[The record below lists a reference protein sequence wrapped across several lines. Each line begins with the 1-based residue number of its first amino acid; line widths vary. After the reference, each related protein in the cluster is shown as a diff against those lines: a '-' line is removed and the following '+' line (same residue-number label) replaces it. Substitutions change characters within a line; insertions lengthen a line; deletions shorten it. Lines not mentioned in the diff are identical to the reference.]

1 MRSLVEWIVALG
13 LFAGAMW
20 LGLPWVRELAPLP
33 TGTVTLVE
41 SELPALPAG
50 VPSGAESVPLLML
63 ESGVEIRV
71 GLGERELKSRA
82 MAHLTAGPP
91 TLEPGVIDERLVLPL
106 RDGRSRF
113 WVVLDKTGP
122 RRDREVTAIY
132 VR

>member
-1 MRSLVEWIVALG
+1 MRSLVEWIVALA

-20 LGLPWVRELAPLP
+20 VGLPWVRELAPLP
-33 TGTVTLVE
+33 TGMVTLVE
-41 SELPALPAG
+41 SELPALPGG
-50 VPSGAESVPLLML
+50 VPYDAESVPFLML

-71 GLGERELKSRA
+71 GLPERELKSRA
-82 MAHLTAGPP
+82 MKHRTAGPP
-91 TLEPGVIDERLVLPL
+91 TLEPGVIDDRIQ
-106 RDGRSRF
+106 DGRSRF

>member
-1 MRSLVEWIVALG
+1 MRSLLEWIVALS
-13 LFAGAMW
+13 LFAGAIW
-20 LGLPWVRELAPLP
+20 LGLPWLRQLAPLP

-41 SELPALPAG
+41 SALPALPSG
-50 VPSGAESVPLLML
+50 VPAGAESVPFVML
-63 ESGVEIRV
+63 ENGLVIRV
-71 GLGERELKSRA
+71 GLAERELKSQA
-82 MAHLTAGPP
+82 MPHLAAGQP
-91 TLEPGVIDERLVLPL
+91 TLEPGVIDERVILPL

>member
-41 SELPALPAG
+41 SALPALPGG
-50 VPSGAESVPLLML
+50 VPSGAESVPFLML
-63 ESGVEIRV
+63 ENGVEIRV
-71 GLGERELKSRA
+71 GLAEHDLKARA
-82 MAHLTAGPP
+82 KALTAGPP
-91 TLEPGVIDERLVLPL
+91 TLEPGVIDERVVLPL

-122 RRDREVTAIY
+122 RRDREETAIY

>member
-1 MRSLVEWIVALG
+1 MRSLVEWIVALS
-13 LFAGAMW
+13 LFAGAIW
-20 LGLPWVRELAPLP
+20 LGLPWVREWAPLP
-33 TGTVTLVE
+33 TDTVTLVE
-41 SELPALPAG
+41 SPLPALPGG
-50 VPSGAESVPLLML
+50 VPPGAESVPFLML

-71 GLGERELKSRA
+71 GLAERELKSRA
-82 MAHLTAGPP
+82 MAHLAPGPP
-91 TLEPGVIDERLVLPL
+91 TLEPGVIDERLVLPF